1 MSHEQIKRTF
11 LAVGATAASTALLV
25 GGIVGYNHAQA
36 TAAADE
42 QAVIF
47 NEAHSA
53 NGATDALTGATGEFS
68 DHCTVMREGVQFIV
82 GPMSFST
89 SNTSLRSTPVPPSR
103 SATGFDWQWV
113 NKDRVSPTGVRAEVP
128 DVVGTTP
135 ENVSTPEG
143 RTQAN
148 LNAWYQQIWDS
159 NFRVGR
165 VEIGYHP
172 GGQPNPAIPQ
182 VLAAHCE
189 WDVTVSSDAQEDDDS
204 STLSDNVTVSPVPL
218 YDTLTDAD
226 PWLTVDG
233 KKAHITA
240 HGRAY
245 YTANKPI
252 KGNDIP
258 ADAQLIGEAT
268 LDFDGSTISQDN
280 GQEVKR
286 ATIDKPSNLDGG
298 YVTWVWRIEKN
309 NQTGDWGKYLMKET
323 VSDGWAAEE
332 EVIQLPKLPKPT
344 PSVAAP
350 TIKPSEAPTPDVT
363 QSSPSPST
371 APTPDVVTPSPK
383 PSVTTP
389 TPAPSESQTQ
399 SPTPVPSTTP
409 DASSQTPAP
418 SISATPSQESAPSN
432 SPKSDSIKTHKSS
445 QTSAS
450 LAHTGSLTMPLIG
463 ASTILLATGIA
474 LASRKRHAI

>member
-1 MSHEQIKRTF
+1 MSHEQIKGTF

-25 GGIVGYNHAQA
+25 GGIATYNHAQS

-42 QAVIF
+42 QALIF

-68 DHCTVMREGVQFIV
+68 DHCTVMREGVQFTV

-89 SNTSLRSTPVPPSR
+89 SNTSLRGTPVPPSR

-113 NKDRVSPTGVRAEVP
+113 NKDRISPTGVRADVP

-182 VLAAHCE
+182 VLAAHCQ
-189 WDVTVSSDAQEDDDS
+189 WDVKVSSNADTNSEGTTLNDDV
-204 STLSDNVTVSPVPL
+204 TLSAVPVWDL
-218 YDTLTDAD
+218 AEGETA

-233 KKAHITA
+233 KKAQVSI

-245 YTANKPI
+245 HTTTQPI

-258 ADAQLIGEAT
+258 ADAQLIGETT
-268 LDFDGSTISQDN
+268 LDFTAPGT
-280 GQEVKR
+280 KT
-286 ATIDKPSNLDGG
+286 ATINKPSNLDGG
-298 YVTWVWRIEKN
+298 YVTWVWSVEKN
-309 NQTGDWGKYLMKET
+309 NQPGDWGKYLINTT
-323 VSDGWAAEE
+323 VSDGWAADN
-332 EVIQLPKLPKPT
+332 EVVELPKLPTPA

-350 TIKPSEAPTPDVT
+350 TIEPSAAPTPDVT
-363 QSSPSPST
+363 QPSPSPST
-371 APTPDVVTPSPK
+371 EPTPSATESTPTPSVTPSTPAPTPSESQTS
-383 PSVTTP
+383 SP
-389 TPAPSESQTQ
+389 TPAPST
-399 SPTPVPSTTP
+399 TTP
-409 DASSQTPAP
+409 ATPSQTPAP
-418 SISATPSQESAPSN
+418 STSATPSQESAPSN
-432 SPKSDSIKTHKSS
+432 STKTDSVKTPKSS

-450 LAHTGSLTMPLIG
+450 LAHTGSTTLPLFG
-463 ASTILLATGIA
+463 LSAAA
-474 LASRKRHAI
+474 LAGGLTLAFRKRNVG

>member
-1 MSHEQIKRTF
+1 MSHEQVKGTF
-11 LAVGATAASTALLV
+11 LAVGATAASTMLLV

-42 QAVIF
+42 QAVVF

-68 DHCTVMREGVQFIV
+68 DHCTVMREGVQFTV

-89 SNTSLRSTPVPPSR
+89 SNTSLRGTPVPPSR

-113 NKDRVSPTGVRAEVP
+113 NKDRVSPTGVRADVP

-172 GGQPNPAIPQ
+172 EGQPNPAIPQ

-189 WDVTVSSDAQEDDDS
+189 WDVKVSSNADTNSEG
-204 STLSDNVTVSPVPL
+204 STLNDDVTLDAVPVWDL
-218 YDTLTDAD
+218 AEGETA

-233 KKAHITA
+233 EKAQVTV

-245 YTANKPI
+245 HTADKPV
-252 KGNDIP
+252 KGGDIP
-258 ADAQLIGEAT
+258 TDTQLIGETT
-268 LDFDGSTISQDN
+268 LDFTAPGT
-280 GQEVKR
+280 KT
-286 ATIDKPSNLDGG
+286 ATINKPSNLDGG
-298 YVTWVWRIEKN
+298 YVTWVWSVEKN
-309 NQTGDWGKYLMKET
+309 KQSETWGKYLINDT
-323 VSDGWAAEE
+323 VSDGWAAEN
-332 EVIQLPKLPKPT
+332 EVVELPKLPAPA

-350 TIKPSEAPTPDVT
+350 TVEPSEAPTPSAT
-363 QSSPSPST
+363 KPSPSPST
-371 APTPDVVTPSPK
+371 EPTPSTTEPTPT

-389 TPAPSESQTQ
+389 EPQPSESQTS
-399 SPTPVPSTTP
+399 SPTPAPSTTTP
-409 DASSQTPAP
+409 ATPSQTPAP
-418 SISATPSQESAPSN
+418 STSATPLQESAPNTTPSADN
-432 SPKSDSIKTHKSS
+432 VKTS
-445 QTSAS
+445 QKPSTS
-450 LAHTGSLTMPLIG
+450 LAHTGSPALPLIELG
-463 ASTILLATGIA
+463 VISLAGGLTLA
-474 LASRKRHAI
+474 LRKRNVG

>member
-1 MSHEQIKRTF
+1 MSHEQIKGTF

-25 GGIVGYNHAQA
+25 GGIATYNHAQS

-53 NGATDALTGATGEFS
+53 SGATDALTGATGEFS
-68 DHCTVMREGVQFIV
+68 DHCTVMREGVQFTV

-89 SNTSLRSTPVPPSR
+89 SNTSLRGTPVPPSR

-113 NKDRVSPTGVRAEVP
+113 NKDRVSPTGVRTEVP

-189 WDVTVSSDAQEDDDS
+189 WDVKVSSNADTNSEG
-204 STLSDNVTVSPVPL
+204 STLNDDVTLNAVPVWDL
-218 YDTLTDAD
+218 AEGETA

-233 KKAHITA
+233 KKAQVSI

-245 YTANKPI
+245 HTTTQPV

-258 ADAQLIGEAT
+258 ADAQLIGET
-268 LDFDGSTISQDN
+268 DLNFNEPGTQT
-280 GQEVKR
+280 
-286 ATIDKPSNLDGG
+286 ATINKPSNLDGG
-298 YVTWVWRIEKN
+298 YVTWVWSVEKN
-309 NQTGDWGKYLMKET
+309 NQSETWGKYLINDT
-323 VSDGWAAEE
+323 VSDGWAAEN
-332 EVIQLPKLPKPT
+332 EVIELPKLPTPA

-350 TIKPSEAPTPDVT
+350 TIEPSEAPTPGTD
-363 QSSPSPST
+363 PSPTPSEN
-371 APTPDVVTPSPK
+371 PTPGVVTPSPE

-389 TPAPSESQTQ
+389 TPNESQTLPPAPVE
-399 SPTPVPSTTP
+399 STTPATPSQDPSPSTTP
-409 DASSQTPAP
+409 STTSSNTP
-418 SISATPSQESAPSN
+418 SISANKSATKTP
-432 SPKSDSIKTHKSS
+432 KTH
-445 QTSAS
+445 TG
-450 LAHTGSLTMPLIG
+450 LAHTGSTTLPLFG
-463 ASTILLATGIA
+463 LSATA
-474 LASRKRHAI
+474 LAGGLTLALRKRNVG